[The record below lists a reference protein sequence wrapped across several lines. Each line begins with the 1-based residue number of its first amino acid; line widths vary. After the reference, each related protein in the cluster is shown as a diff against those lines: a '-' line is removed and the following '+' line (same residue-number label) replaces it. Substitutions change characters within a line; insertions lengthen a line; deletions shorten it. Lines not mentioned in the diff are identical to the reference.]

1 MQIPYNKKN
10 IKLNYLNSY
19 VKYFIDND
27 TIYFKNTLFN
37 TDFNLNGNEEDIK
50 TLMKGL
56 SNGISNKDLLL
67 VLKKFNS
74 DNETLYKYM
83 LQNFIIE

>member
-74 DNETLYKYM
+74 DSETLYKYM

>member
-37 TDFNLNGNEEDIK
+37 TELNLDGNEEDIK

>member
-19 VKYFIDND
+19 VKYFINNN

-37 TDFNLNGNEEDIK
+37 TELNLNGNEEDIK

>member
-37 TDFNLNGNEEDIK
+37 TELNLNGNEEDIK